1 MLVMVVVDV
10 VVVVVGESPGV
21 EKNNTYVPAITKNPM
36 IKAATLR
43 DSHRG
48 SNEFQKLKFTKR
60 IRLHQL
66 PKTYFEVGDLFLSF
80 EKKCLQ
86 LDSGGSISRMSSA
99 STCRSGTGCDL
110 RNGKKQNKQTFVRH
124 HLCSKF

>member
-21 EKNNTYVPAITKNPM
+21 EKNNTYVPAIIKNPM

-48 SNEFQKLKFTKR
+48 SNEFQNLK
-60 IRLHQL
+60 I
-66 PKTYFEVGDLFLSF
+66 
-80 EKKCLQ
+80 
-86 LDSGGSISRMSSA
+86 
-99 STCRSGTGCDL
+99 
-110 RNGKKQNKQTFVRH
+110 
-124 HLCSKF
+124 